1 METRWLS
8 YDEIAAALRITPASA
23 RRLVARTKQWPRK
36 AGNDGRARIGI
47 PLERLPPDNPT
58 DAVPDVRHDASHDA
72 VPDATHDVRSTIAAL
87 EAHVE
92 TLKAA
97 LAKAETEAKRDRARA
112 DGLNQDLD
120 VAWRELALAKAEA
133 ATVPALKDTAEALK
147 TALATSRDQNAE
159 IRAERDRLL
168 TREHLREQRRWWRR
182 LVG

>member
-1 METRWLS
+1 MCPGTSGETSR
-8 YDEIAAALRITPASA
+8 RTPS
-23 RRLVARTKQWPRK
+23 
-36 AGNDGRARIGI
+36 
-47 PLERLPPDNPT
+47 PDT
-58 DAVPDVRHDASHDA
+58 TETSGG
-72 VPDATHDVRSTIAAL
+72 TIAAL

-133 ATVPALKDTAEALK
+133 ATVPALKDTIEALRG
-147 TALATSRDQNAE
+147 TVAASMDRTAE
-159 IRAERDRLL
+159 IRDERDRVL
-168 TREHLREQRRWWRR
+168 TREHLRESRRWWRR

>member
-23 RRLVARTKQWPRK
+23 RRLVARNKQWPRK

-47 PLERLPPDNPT
+47 PAERLPPDNPT

-133 ATVPALKDTAEALK
+133 ATVPALKDTIEALRG
-147 TALATSRDQNAE
+147 TVAE
-159 IRAERDRLL
+159 IRDERDRAL
-168 TREHLREQRRWWRR
+168 TREHLRESRRLWRR

>member
-23 RRLVARTKQWPRK
+23 RRLVARNKQWPRK
-36 AGNDGRARIGI
+36 SGNDGRARIGI
-47 PLERLPPDNPT
+47 PAERLPPDNPT
-58 DAVPDVRHDASHDA
+58 DAVPDVRHDA
-72 VPDATHDVRSTIAAL
+72 VPDDIPGVSGTIAAL

-97 LAKAETEAKRDRARA
+97 LAKAETEAARERGRA

-133 ATVPALKDTAEALK
+133 ATVPALK
-147 TALATSRDQNAE
+147 TALAASRDQTAE
-159 IRAERDRLL
+159 IRAERDRVL
-168 TREHLREQRRWWRR
+168 TREHLREQRRWYRR
-182 LVG
+182 LVGR

>member
-8 YDEIAAALRITPASA
+8 YDEIAVALRITPASA
-23 RRLVARTKQWPRK
+23 RRLVARNKQWPRK

-58 DAVPDVRHDASHDA
+58 DAVPDVRHDARHDA
-72 VPDATHDVRSTIAAL
+72 LPDTTHDVRGMIAAL

-133 ATVPALKDTAEALK
+133 ASVPALRDTIEALRG
-147 TALATSRDQNAE
+147 TVAATRD
-159 IRAERDRLL
+159 ERDRAL
-168 TREHLREQRRWWRR
+168 TREHLREQRRFWRR
-182 LVG
+182 LVGG